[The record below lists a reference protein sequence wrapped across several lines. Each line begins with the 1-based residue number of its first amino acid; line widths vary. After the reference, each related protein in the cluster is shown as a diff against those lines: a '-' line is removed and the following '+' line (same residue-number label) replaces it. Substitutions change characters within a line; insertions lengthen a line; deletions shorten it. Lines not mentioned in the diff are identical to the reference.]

1 MKVAVVAHYD
11 TEGIWDENFLLMLAV
26 IARMVERV
34 VLVTTTIEMPDLPE
48 NLAQI
53 ELVRRPNIGYDFYS
67 YRVGLGQVLRDGEIE
82 GVFVLNSSLLL
93 LHSARFGELLR
104 TMADENRISA
114 VRGVTAS
121 SQIAWHLQS
130 YLLYFDLRKLPVQWL
145 QDFFSKVQPVNTK
158 FEVVIAYEIGLS
170 KAIIDDRIPVEVM
183 YVLDF
188 RSFCGG
194 TLAWMRK
201 VARSGGRYGWLKLRS
216 WRALGQVNWVHFAA
230 GALAQEFGFVK
241 AEVLRSNP
249 HKLPLDNV
257 LSACEE
263 QLFLGVSQAVE
274 RTKKHYAGAGNGLT
288 ELAKSQDLSVFNYRH
303 VESRAARHQGAK
315 IAVVVHL
322 YYLDLLEEILS
333 YLENILEPFDLY
345 ITTPFEADVWQILN
359 ELNQRGQSVTIMLGE
374 NRGRDVGPFIALC
387 RSGMLNAYEAVLKL
401 HSKKSRYSDQGSFW
415 RKQLYEPLCG
425 NSLTVLRT
433 LELLRR
439 PGIGVVGPGGYF
451 LSHNNFWGANRDTL
465 AKILISAGVKI
476 PETGPELGFFAG
488 TMFWFAPDAL
498 IAIQRIPGTAVAFE
512 PESGKQDGT
521 LAHAWERAFCLL
533 ARAAGYG
540 VTALCLSGG
549 DIFTQDNEAKRVP
562 VLTTDA

>member
-1 MKVAVVAHYD
+1 
-11 TEGIWDENFLLMLAV
+11 
-26 IARMVERV
+26 
-34 VLVTTTIEMPDLPE
+34 
-48 NLAQI
+48 
-53 ELVRRPNIGYDFYS
+53 
-67 YRVGLGQVLRDGEIE
+67 
-82 GVFVLNSSLLL
+82 
-93 LHSARFGELLR
+93 
-104 TMADENRISA
+104 
-114 VRGVTAS
+114 
-121 SQIAWHLQS
+121 
-130 YLLYFDLRKLPVQWL
+130 
-145 QDFFSKVQPVNTK
+145 
-158 FEVVIAYEIGLS
+158 
-170 KAIIDDRIPVEVM
+170 
-183 YVLDF
+183 
-188 RSFCGG
+188 
-194 TLAWMRK
+194 
-201 VARSGGRYGWLKLRS
+201 
-216 WRALGQVNWVHFAA
+216 
-230 GALAQEFGFVK
+230 
-241 AEVLRSNP
+241 
-249 HKLPLDNV
+249 
-257 LSACEE
+257 
-263 QLFLGVSQAVE
+263 
-274 RTKKHYAGAGNGLT
+274 
-288 ELAKSQDLSVFNYRH
+288 
-303 VESRAARHQGAK
+303 
-315 IAVVVHL
+315 
-322 YYLDLLEEILS
+322 
-333 YLENILEPFDLY
+333 
-345 ITTPFEADVWQILN
+345 
-359 ELNQRGQSVTIMLGE
+359 
-374 NRGRDVGPFIALC
+374 
-387 RSGMLNAYEAVLKL
+387 MLNAYEAVLKL